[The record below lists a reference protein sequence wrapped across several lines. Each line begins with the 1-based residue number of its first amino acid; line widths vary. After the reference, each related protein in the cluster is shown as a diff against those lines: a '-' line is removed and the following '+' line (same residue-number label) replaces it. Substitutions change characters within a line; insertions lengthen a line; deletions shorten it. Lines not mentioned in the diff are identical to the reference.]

1 MRAGIVARKLKRGPN
16 APPGRI
22 RSVEFWS
29 LETVLRN
36 GHLLT
41 FSTLMTSVLGAL
53 YWALAARSYSDD
65 SVGRNYA
72 AVAAMMLL
80 AGVGQLN
87 LTNVMIR
94 FTPSAGHRSRRLV
107 AVAYLAACATTT
119 VLAVG
124 FVLLI
129 PALSPGLMF
138 LRSPP
143 VACGFVLATAGYA
156 VFVLQD
162 GVLTGLRRPG
172 WVVLENLIFALV
184 KIVLVLVLA
193 FLAATGIL
201 WSWALSVVVAIAL
214 ANWLLFTRFLP
225 RRGDSVPDRA
235 DTGGDPTSRYVLA
248 DYTGALFWLAATTS
262 LPIIV
267 LNHLGPRQ
275 AAYFSLAWLV
285 AFSLYHL
292 NTSMGSSL
300 IVEATNDPSR
310 LGAHCRLVLRHT
322 GVLLAC
328 GVAVLCLAAPLILRI
343 FGPGYAANGANLLRL
358 VALSA
363 LPNLVVVAAVSVCRI
378 RRRLRLLVGIL
389 ATVCT
394 LAIMLSY
401 VLLRVMGITGVG
413 VAWLIAQTTVAA
425 VLWWR
430 RAQWLPPAQAPS
442 FQTSR
447 GSASSL

>member
-1 MRAGIVARKLKRGPN
+1 MRVGSVGRRLKRGPDA
-16 APPGRI
+16 APRRL

-36 GHLLT
+36 GHILT
-41 FSTLMTSVLGAL
+41 FSTLLTSGLGAL

-65 SVGRNYA
+65 TVGRNYA

-94 FTPSAGHRSRRLV
+94 FTPVAGQRSRRLV
-107 AVAYLAACATTT
+107 VVAYLAACLTTA

-124 FVLLI
+124 FVFLI
-129 PALSPGLMF
+129 PVLSPGLMF
-138 LRSPP
+138 LRSPL

-156 VFVLQD
+156 IFVLQD
-162 GVLTGLRRPG
+162 GVLTGLRRSG
-172 WVVLENLIFALV
+172 WVVVENLVFALV
-184 KIVLVLVLA
+184 KIVLVVALA
-193 FLAATGIL
+193 FLTFTGIL
-201 WSWALSVVVAIAL
+201 WSWALSVVVALAL
-214 ANWLLFTRFLP
+214 ANFLLFARFLP
-225 RRGDSVPDRA
+225 RRGGVVSGDRA
-235 DTGGDPTSRYVLA
+235 DTGGPTGRYVIA

-262 LPIIV
+262 LPIMV

-285 AFSLYHL
+285 AFFLYHL

-300 IVEATNDPSR
+300 IVEAATDPAR

-328 GVAVLCLAAPLILRI
+328 GVAVLCAAAPVILRI
-343 FGPGYAANGANLLRL
+343 FGADYAENGADLLRL
-358 VALSA
+358 TAVSA
-363 LPNLVVVAAVSVCRI
+363 LPNLVVVAAVSICRV
-378 RRRLRLLVGIL
+378 RRRLRLLMIIVV
-389 ATVCT
+389 TECT
-394 LAIMLSY
+394 LAIVLSY

-413 VAWLIAQTTVAA
+413 AAWVVAQTAVAA

-430 RAQWLPPAQAPS
+430 KAQWLPG
-442 FQTSR
+442 SR
-447 GSASSL
+447 HPGATEVSCRR